1 MLLKESVDDGAKEG
15 RVELGDFVVDE
26 DVVERIKWV
35 SGTMY
40 AGKKV
45 FH

>member
-1 MLLKESVDDGAKEG
+1 MLLKESVDVGAKEG
-15 RVELGDFVVDE
+15 HVEIGDCVLDA

-40 AGKKV
+40 GV
-45 FH
+45 RS